1 MRYDQFYQCPNCGC
15 ALDPGEKCDCQK
27 EKKEAD
33 ANDAK
38 RFIYGD
44 PGQHKASVL
53 NASLAEAVRT
63 AFQDPKVCRDYEKWR
78 KERARRKE
86 LIHE

>member
-1 MRYDQFYQCPNCGC
+1 MRYDQFYQCPICGC
-15 ALDPGEKCDCQK
+15 SLDPGEKCDCQK

-44 PGQHKASVL
+44 PGQHKA
-53 NASLAEAVRT
+53 NAQRFAGRGGTHCLPGSESLQRLREMAQRT
-63 AFQDPKVCRDYEKWR
+63 RQTKGAYT
-78 KERARRKE
+78 
-86 LIHE
+86 